1 MTICPCIFSP
11 VSLLASVKPV
21 GHVSYL
27 KSSDN
32 KSRSLA
38 TLPDP
43 KSGVL
48 VISISSIGE
57 PAGNRCKMLSLYSYS
72 TISAHDDDKA
82 DVDLHPHLQMVNYC
96 LGY

>member
-1 MTICPCIFSP
+1 MGILLYNDDMPMYIFPSI
-11 VSLLASVKPV
+11 ASVKPV

-48 VISISSIGE
+48 VISRSSIGE
-57 PAGNRCKMLSLYSYS
+57 PAGNSLYSYS